1 MVGDGSGDEFESSGN
16 GFAGG
21 VTGMFGSG
29 SRGAGTLGCGSRG
42 AGAIRGDKGAS

>member
-21 VTGMFGSG
+21 VTGTG

-42 AGAIRGDKGAS
+42 AGVIRGDKGASR